1 MNTPFKQ
8 RLKANKIY
16 RAAETFFLGNASYT
30 QLNTFA
36 AAGKRTNPSMPSEV
50 LKHQATMMN
59 AQTLESWKTA
69 VMLATDPDNPDKSAL
84 WTLYKNQWT
93 DSHLESTIETRIAKT
108 QQSPFKLVGKTSKE
122 RDEEAEKL
130 FKTLWFQDFIKLV
143 IEYKFDGTK
152 LIEAFK
158 TNEEGFLT
166 EVTEIEQPFFNPKKG
181 IIIKET
187 GQTTGEDY
195 RNGPLA
201 NYYIQVGKDYKDLG
215 IRSLIAP
222 IILAKK
228 LGLGSWLDFI
238 EKYGVPPL
246 FVTTD
251 REDDDRLLELFEMAT
266 NFKSNNFMIGRGNEK
281 FEIPNI
287 TSTNSQEAFD
297 GLIKRADNEV
307 SKRILGGTG
316 LTEEKGFVGSVEIQF
331 ELAQFRFTS
340 DKILVRNVVNEKL
353 IPLLVKLSPVYSN
366 LANFDFEWDDEDEM
380 TIDKLIKI
388 ISGLGAYFDFDPEQ
402 IEQITGLKV
411 LGIKNTGSGTAPAE
425 PVTLGSSKK
434 KAVT

>member
-1 MNTPFKQ
+1 MKSPFKQ

-16 RAAETFFLGNASYT
+16 RAAEAFFLGNASYT

-36 AAGKRTNPSMPSEV
+36 AAGKRANPSMPSDV
-50 LKHQATMMN
+50 LKHQATMMS

-69 VMLATDPDNPDKSAL
+69 VMLATDPDNPDKTAL
-84 WTLYKNQWT
+84 WALYKNQWT
-93 DSHLESTIETRIAKT
+93 DNHLESTIETRIAKT
-108 QQSPFKLVGKTSKE
+108 QQSPFKLVSKTGKE

-130 FKTLWFQDFIKLV
+130 FKTVWFQDFIKIVLDS
-143 IEYKFDGTK
+143 KFDGTK
-152 LIEAFK
+152 LIEIIK

-166 EVTEIEQPFFNPKKG
+166 EVTEIEQPYFNAKKG
-181 IIIKET
+181 IILKEPGMT
-187 GQTTGEDY
+187 SGDDY
-195 RNGPLA
+195 RNGPLST
-201 NYYIQVGKDYKDLG
+201 YYIQIGKNYKDLG
-215 IRSLIAP
+215 LRHLMAP

-251 REDDDRLLELFEMAT
+251 REDDERLLELFEMAT

-287 TSTNSQEAFD
+287 SSTNSQEAFD
-297 GLIKRADNEV
+297 GLIKRGDNEI

-316 LTEEKGFVGSVEIQF
+316 LTDEKGFVGSVEIQF

-340 DKILVRNVVNEKL
+340 DKILVRNIVNEKL
-353 IPLLVKLSPVYSN
+353 IPLLIKLSPVYSS

-388 ISGLGAYFDFDPEQ
+388 IAGLGNYFDFDPEQ
-402 IEQITGLKV
+402 IEQITGLKI
-411 LGIKNTGSGTAPAE
+411 LGIKNSGSEATQPEPPGTGG
-425 PVTLGSSKK
+425 SKK